1 MRIDDA
7 HDDDTA
13 HERSTHERG
22 TLDAG
27 DPDMRSFL
35 VRRDDPSPLAR
46 FVAFARRFPIV
57 SAARDASIASFGFAA
72 PVAFTVP
79 VAAFEPETNHQT
91 ITDKILNEALAHG
104 QSYAFLQTLCTL
116 APKRV
121 SGSPGADEAV
131 KWAESEM
138 QRAGLE
144 NVHLEECRVPHW
156 VRGEIAEL
164 SIVEPSAERE
174 MKLPILALGGS
185 VATPEGGVRG
195 ELVEVKSFDELKKL
209 GESVRGKIVFFDRAM
224 DATLLDTFEAYGG
237 AVDQR
242 SRGALEAGKLGA
254 LAAIVRSMT
263 TRIDDF
269 PHTGAMR
276 YADGAPRIPAAAV
289 CTTGAERLSALLRRG
304 GKIELVLKLDC
315 REMPDV
321 VSHNVVGEVRGRE
334 NPDEIVLVG
343 AHLDAWEAG
352 QGAHDDGAGCVQC
365 IEALRLVRALDLR
378 PKRTL
383 RAVLFMNEENGL
395 RGAIAYHDAHAAELE
410 HHVLAIETDRGGFAP
425 RGFETNA
432 GPAAMELLR
441 PIVATFAAAGGSL
454 LKAGGGGADISPLE
468 RDGVSVMEY
477 LPDCARYFDVH
488 HCGRDTLESVNP
500 RELELGAALIAAMA
514 RDVAE
519 LEQPLPRAPKPTGG
533 DTARPIQKSEKK

>member
-1 MRIDDA
+1 MNTRFNARDRA
-7 HDDDTA
+7 PQHDLTRTS
-13 HERSTHERG
+13 EIE
-22 TLDAG
+22 
-27 DPDMRSFL
+27 MRSIRVPFARSSSL
-35 VRRDDPSPLAR
+35 ALFVACFPFVPLAR
-46 FVAFARRFPIV
+46 AAASSFAVAAPIV
-57 SAARDASIASFGFAA
+57 PIAAEA
-72 PVAFTVP
+72 
-79 VAAFEPETNHQT
+79 NHQA

-116 APKRV
+116 APKRL
-121 SGSPGADEAV
+121 SGSSGADDAV
-131 KWAESEM
+131 KWAENEM

-185 VATPEGGVRG
+185 VATPPEGVRG
-195 ELVEVKSFDELKKL
+195 ELVLVKTFDELKKL

-254 LAAIVRSMT
+254 VAAIVRSMT

-304 GKIELVLKLDC
+304 AKVELVLKLDC

-334 NPDEIVLVG
+334 KPDEIVLVG

-395 RGAIAYHDAHAAELE
+395 RGALAYHDAHAAELE

-432 GPAAMELLR
+432 SPAAMDLLR

-454 LKAGGGGADISPLE
+454 LKSGGGGADISPLE
-468 RDGVSVMEY
+468 RDGVTVMEY

-488 HCGRDTLESVNP
+488 HCGRDTIDSVNP

-514 RDVAE
+514 RETADLDTA
-519 LEQPLPRAPKPTGG
+519 LPRNPKPAAPDGAPTANGTG
-533 DTARPIQKSEKK
+533 KK